1 MLAESIEIQNLIPQK
16 APMVMVDGLIEHDKI
31 SSVSR
36 LILSSTN
43 LFCKDGYFH
52 EPGLI
57 ENMAQTAALRSGY
70 EAFLKNEQPKMGFIG
85 SLKNIEIHE
94 LPKDTDILQTKLSV
108 LNELLQ
114 ALIIRCEV
122 FVEKNLMAEGEM
134 TIFLKD

>member
-1 MLAESIEIQNLIPQK
+1 MQVTIEIQNLVPQK
-16 APMVMVDGLIEHDKI
+16 PPMVMVDGLIEHNEI
-31 SSVSR
+31 FTVSR
-36 LILSSTN
+36 LVLSKNN

-52 EPGLI
+52 EPGLL

-70 EAFLKNEQPKMGFIG
+70 EAFLKNEKPKVGFIG
-85 SLKNIEIHE
+85 SLKNIEIYE
-94 LPKDTDILQTKLSV
+94 LPKDSDVLQTKLTV

-122 FVEKNLMAEGEM
+122 FVETKLMAAGEM

>member
-1 MLAESIEIQNLIPQK
+1 MLAGSIEIQNLIPQK
-16 APMVMVDGLIEHDKI
+16 PPMVVVDGLVEHNENVT
-31 SSVSR
+31 VSR
-36 LILSSTN
+36 LILSKNN
-43 LFCKDGYFH
+43 LFCKDGFFH
-52 EPGLI
+52 EPGLV

-70 EAFLKNEQPKMGFIG
+70 EAFLKNEKPKVGFIG

-94 LPKDTDILQTKLSV
+94 LPKDTDELQTKLTV

-122 FVEKNLMAEGEM
+122 FVEKKLMAEGEM

>member
-1 MLAESIEIQNLIPQK
+1 MPAFNVEIEKLIPQK
-16 APMVMVDGLIEHDKI
+16 APMVMVDGLIEHNENVT
-31 SSVSR
+31 VSR
-36 LILSSTN
+36 LVLSSNN
-43 LFCKDGYFH
+43 LFCKDGFFH
-52 EPGLI
+52 EPGLV

-70 EAFLKNEQPKMGFIG
+70 EAFLKNEKPKVGFIG

-94 LPKDTDILQTKLSV
+94 LPKDTDELQTKLTV

-122 FVEKNLMAEGEM
+122 FVEKKLMAEGEI

>member
-1 MLAESIEIQNLIPQK
+1 MLANLKQIRNLIPQK
-16 APMVMVDGLIEHDKI
+16 EPMMMVDGLIEHGEKQT
-31 SSVSR
+31 VSK
-36 LILSSTN
+36 LKLSKNN
-43 LFCKDGYFH
+43 LFCKNGFFY

-70 EAFLKNEQPKMGFIG
+70 EAFLKNEKPKIGFIG
-85 SLKNIEIHE
+85 SLKNISIYE
-94 LPKDTDILQTKLSV
+94 LPKDTDELNTKITV

-122 FVEKNLMAEGEM
+122 FADKKLMAEGEM